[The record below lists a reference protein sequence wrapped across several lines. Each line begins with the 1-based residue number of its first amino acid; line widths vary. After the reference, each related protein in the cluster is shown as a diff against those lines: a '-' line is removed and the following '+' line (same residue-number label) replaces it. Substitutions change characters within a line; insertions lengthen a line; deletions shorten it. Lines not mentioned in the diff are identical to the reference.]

1 MARTADPINPLCQ
14 ASAGEFHSEAQ
25 SEISRET
32 EPLADEGEGNAESMQ
47 SQIQA
52 QPGAC
57 AAILALADDTRIT
70 ASEYRVFALIGKGY
84 QKRADM
90 AAIMKKKVVTVA
102 RAISK
107 LVSLG
112 LIEREVVP
120 GKASKLRISG
130 RIIDA
135 ARILQDTTT
144 HITDATSITKDTA
157 TRITDDTAQSDD
169 TGSSVDKSEPAYMGT
184 GARAETLNLNT
195 RASDLIGSDQIEP
208 PSRDMIAALVKR
220 VGPAGDP
227 TKGGLLHG
235 GDLTRFLRGGCIWE
249 DLEFAA
255 DKLAASFLGR
265 GKRFSTWSLLEEHA
279 IDIRN
284 RRLAGL
290 PPPAPPVAFVRRQP
304 SANTGGYRSNGIR
317 PMVATG

>member
-14 ASAGEFHSEAQ
+14 ASAGEFHSGLQ

-32 EPLADEGEGNAESMQ
+32 EPLADKSEGDAEGMQ

-90 AAIMKKKVVTVA
+90 AAIMKKTVVTVA

-112 LIEREVVP
+112 LVEREVVP

-135 ARILQDTTT
+135 SRILKDTPT
-144 HITDATSITKDTA
+144 HITVATSITKDTA
-157 TRITDDTAQSDD
+157 TRITDDTAHADD
-169 TGSSVDKSEPAYMGT
+169 TGSAVDKPGAACIGT

-195 RASDLIGSDQIEP
+195 STDLIRSDQIAP
-208 PSRDMIAALVKR
+208 ASKDAIDALIR
-220 VGPAGDP
+220 RAGDACNP
-227 TKGGLLHG
+227 TNANILGGAE
-235 GDLTRFLRGGCIWE
+235 LTRFLRGGCSWE
-249 DLEFAA
+249 DIEFAT
-255 DKLAASFLGR
+255 DMLAASFRGR
-265 GKRFSTWSLLEEHA
+265 GKRFSTWSLLEEHV
-279 IDIRN
+279 IEIRN

-290 PPPAPPVAFVRRQP
+290 APPAPPVAFVRRQP
-304 SANTGGYRSNGIR
+304 VSHNGGYRSNGIR